1 MAANHL
7 SIYKKYLQARYA
19 FEEYTLKFLG
29 RLGSD
34 SKSKKRISLYNTIA
48 SWLDFIGEE
57 VPDPIFKE
65 GRAPNKVVLQ
75 IIPTAPTDVV
85 GTLPPPV
92 NVFIEDSLG
101 RREKIGYTVYS
112 YGETTTAAVSTQI
125 NNHPDI
131 SSTYNSAEAAITLA
145 FSKGSKYNG
154 GRITV
159 SNATTFPSTVIISG
173 GADSITTLLNLT
185 SEELSRIDVLLD
197 KIAIELDL
205 IYSDKKYL
213 ELYNIGLERE
223 VTQSLKTANNLSL
236 TAEDG
241 APLEV

>member
-1 MAANHL
+1 MAANHS
-7 SIYKKYLQARYA
+7 SIYKKYLQARHA
-19 FEEYTLKFLG
+19 FEEYTLKFLD

-34 SKSKKRISLYNTIA
+34 SKSRKKISLYNTIA

-57 VPDPIFKE
+57 VPDPIFKD
-65 GRAPNKVVLQ
+65 GRSPNRVVMQ
-75 IIPTAPTDVV
+75 IIPT
-85 GTLPPPV
+85 LPSEDTEPKAV
-92 NVFIEDSLG
+92 NIFIEDSLG
-101 RREKIGYTVYS
+101 VREKIGYTGYS
-112 YGETTTAAVSTQI
+112 TEGTTTAVVSGQI
-125 NNHPDI
+125 NAHPDI
-131 SSTYNSAEAAITLA
+131 SSTYNSSDAAITLT
-145 FSKGSKYNG
+145 FSKGSRYNG
-154 GRITV
+154 GRIIV
-159 SNATTFPSTVIISG
+159 SNAITYPSAIYISG
-173 GADSITTLLNLT
+173 GADSVTTSLNLT

-205 IYSDKKYL
+205 IYSDQKYL